1 MFRCSLIIAAALAA
15 LPPAASAAEPAPA
28 PAATPAPAR
37 QFIESSDIAAPRQIG
52 PWRLVNRSYDPGN
65 KRAGAGFSYAH
76 PDHEGLIASVYVYP
90 AGRMDN
96 DAALERGLAD
106 FRSDL
111 QAAVRA
117 GVYAGLQERGSSTF
131 TVPHTDGHAS
141 SDRDDAVLAA
151 MAARVDG
158 NTLAGRKLQLRMDLT
173 SNNRKPGELPV
184 RSNGYLFYKQ
194 LYYFKVRVSGAEALM
209 DEADFQTLADAAARA
224 LVPAIDV
231 ASVGACANFNIDIAE
246 DQDPEKMAAAASQQ
260 LAVQMRYNCR
270 EAAKAPAE
278 GTEVVR
284 IDYDAGDWTSR

>member
-1 MFRCSLIIAAALAA
+1 MFRFSLIIATALAA
-15 LPPAASAAEPAPA
+15 LPPAASTAEPAPA
-28 PAATPAPAR
+28 PAATPAR

-52 PWRLVNRSYDPGN
+52 PWRLVDRSFDPKN
-65 KRAGAGFSYAH
+65 KPAGAGFSYVH
-76 PDHEGLIASVYVYP
+76 PDHKGLIASVYVYP
-90 AGRMDN
+90 AGLMAS

-117 GVYAGLQERGSSTF
+117 GVYTDLQERGSTAF
-131 TVPHTDGHAS
+131 TVPQTDGHAG

-158 NTLAGRKLQLRMDLT
+158 GRLAGQKLQLRMDLT
-173 SNNRKPGELPV
+173 SSDRRPGELPM

-209 DEADFQTLADAAARA
+209 DEAAFQALADDAARS
-224 LVPAIDV
+224 LVPAIEV
-231 ASVGACANFNIDIAE
+231 TNVGACANFNITLAQ
-246 DQDPEKMAAAASQQ
+246 DQTPEQMAAAASQQ
-260 LAVQMRYNCR
+260 LAAQMRYNCH
-270 EAAKAPAE
+270 EAARAPAE

-284 IDYDAGDWTSR
+284 IDYDASDWTSQ